1 MTRRCQQEGL
11 LLKRESVGTPL
22 DFGLTESN
30 LRHST
35 VDGPN
40 MRGKGLAGERCVRV
54 SRCAGREPSCGLVMV
69 GAMEMDTVDERGEG
83 PAERARADREDDSP
97 MRREVRGTAWP
108 LESPRCGRGTTE
120 TEAAV
125 GSDGDDLCG
134 SRRPGL
140 VGAG

>member
-1 MTRRCQQEGL
+1 M
-11 LLKRESVGTPL
+11 
-22 DFGLTESN
+22 
-30 LRHST
+30 
-35 VDGPN
+35 
-40 MRGKGLAGERCVRV
+40 AGERCVRI

-83 PAERARADREDDSP
+83 PAERARTDREDDSP

>member
-1 MTRRCQQEGL
+1 MRVWE
-11 LLKRESVGTPL
+11 PL
-22 DFGLTESN
+22 DFGLTQSN
-30 LRHST
+30 LHHST

-40 MRGKGLAGERCVRV
+40 TRWRGMAGERYVRV
-54 SRCAGREPSCGLVMV
+54 SRCAGREPSCSLVTV
-69 GAMEMDTVDERGEG
+69 GAMEMDTIDERGEC

>member
-1 MTRRCQQEGL
+1 
-11 LLKRESVGTPL
+11 
-22 DFGLTESN
+22 
-30 LRHST
+30 
-35 VDGPN
+35 

-54 SRCAGREPSCGLVMV
+54 SRCAGREPSCSLVTV
-69 GAMEMDTVDERGEG
+69 GAMEMDTIDERGEC

-97 MRREVRGTAWP
+97 MRREVSGTAWP

-140 VGAG
+140 AGAG